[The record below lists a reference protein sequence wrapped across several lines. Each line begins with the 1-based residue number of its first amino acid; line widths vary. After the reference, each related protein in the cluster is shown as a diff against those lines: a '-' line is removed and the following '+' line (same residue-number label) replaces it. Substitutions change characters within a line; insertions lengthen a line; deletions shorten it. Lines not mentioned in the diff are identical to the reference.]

1 MKAIMIVQKAKLD
14 DLMPVFLFDLARNLD
29 SAPDIILL
37 CELALRVAPRHHA
50 LRMAKIAMNRSF
62 PVEHYAYPGALP
74 EFKALG
80 DQKDVESALI
90 HALTRQESEFN
101 PKTVSAAGAI
111 GLMQLLPATAKE
123 IARAFD
129 VKFEKDKLTSDPAYN
144 VSLGTAFLYQLIR
157 GYDGSYVMALAG
169 YNAGPGRVRQW
180 VRQFGDPRDKDVDP
194 VDWIERIPFDE
205 TRDYVHKILESAQ
218 VYRSRLGGDDTRLQL
233 AEDLHRG
240 RKDKPKFMTGAAAA
254 SN

>member
-1 MKAIMIVQKAKLD
+1 
-14 DLMPVFLFDLARNLD
+14 MPVFLFDLARNLD
-29 SAPDIILL
+29 SAPDITLL
-37 CELALRVAPRHHA
+37 CELAIRVAPRHHA

-62 PVEHYAYPGALP
+62 AVEYYAYPGALP
-74 EFKALG
+74 EFKTLG
-80 DQKDVESALI
+80 DEKDIEPALL

-101 PKTVSAAGAI
+101 PKTVSGAGAV
-111 GLMQLLPATAKE
+111 GLMQLLPSTAKE
-123 IARAFD
+123 VARTFD
-129 VKFEKDKLTSDPAYN
+129 VKFEKDKLISDPGYN

-157 GYDGSYVMALAG
+157 NYDGSYVMALAG

-180 VRQFGDPRDKDVDP
+180 VRQFGDPRDKTVDP
-194 VDWIERIPFDE
+194 IDWIERIPFTE

-218 VYRSRLGGDDTRLQL
+218 IYRSRLERAPARLQL

-240 RKDKPKFMTGAAAA
+240 RKDKPKFMIGTAAAA